1 MSWPL
6 TEEINKSSL
15 SETGSELEDHPFQRA
30 LLNVGSFELGL
41 LDLANRNIGQ
51 PAKFEFQIS
60 EESFL

>member
-6 TEEINKSSL
+6 TKEINNSSQRHR
-15 SETGSELEDHPFQRA
+15 GSWKIIPSREPFQ
-30 LLNVGSFELGL
+30 NVESFELGL